1 MLNSNKYIDYGVV
14 KWYNSDKK
22 FGIVI
27 SAYHN
32 EIFLTNFKNNQAISE
47 GDKIVISQINE
58 RKNKSGKYEI
68 SKFKLID
75 TVGLFN
81 LITKEPEFLCRT
93 QENIKWFLAN
103 INEQILE
110 IILDSKE
117 KEWTFSDGFKSYLV
131 SSYNGTNHKQKIQD
145 LLLSIWIENSNNTFD
160 SIFESMLTKY
170 DINISKILNK
180 SMLWLH
186 EPAFVKFI
194 TNSWNKKVVNHNR
207 TICLHILI
215 KNSSKNEYNSE
226 IRWIVKNGNPEFLSK
241 ILNLKS
247 LYSDENFLTDIKQRR
262 QFIDVKTFSRFLL
275 DFYNENYIEKA
286 FNEDIKWLIIHCPNE
301 FFEEVVNF
309 CSRYFSNNEEYI
321 NYLLDLSH
329 YGAGIE
335 KPLKQIVDSKKI
347 AIIGNVFFT
356 LWSNQENKTFD
367 SYAKWII
374 VNGDNQAV
382 NKLLASQGEVWLEN
396 NDFLDLL
403 LMPEFYYQKY
413 PKREVI
419 RRIVAVRKK
428 LENDRITQAYF
439 DNEPIGV
446 LNKVLIQKSNYSLEL
461 LNNYYI
467 ALFPEN
473 NINFYNTYIRNK
485 VWKSDYKASYV
496 NQKLTEIEQKYKNLF
511 LNEIKTKSTNLIERK
526 NKRKTTYSATDLA
539 NFTFCPASY
548 FLSQTFCLDFS
559 NQDNVIVG
567 INEHEK
573 QRLKSTLKL
582 NDYETFQWN
591 GYSELFQRLNNDFSR
606 LKHSKCINEGHGS
619 DEPQILYSK
628 NKVLCGIPDY
638 IFEDDKGKFAV
649 EEKYTTKKIENF
661 RKIYDSHKIQAL
673 TYLYGLDIFDEV
685 YVIYWFLKSD
695 SYGNHTLHDYR
706 LYKLIKNNANRLF
719 LLETYNSVDKT
730 QNKGEEYAFSVNYRK
745 CVKCSCF
752 SYCDYRKEKDTSI
765 KIKIAP

>member
-1 MLNSNKYIDYGVV
+1 MLDSNKYIDYGVV
-14 KWYNSDKK
+14 KWYDSYKK

-47 GDKIVISQINE
+47 GNKIIISQINE
-58 RKNKSGKYEI
+58 RKNKPGQYEI
-68 SKFKLID
+68 SEFKLTD

-81 LITKEPEFLCRT
+81 IISKEPQFLSKT

-103 INEQILE
+103 VDEQILE
-110 IILDSKE
+110 VILDSKE
-117 KEWTFSDGFKSYLV
+117 KDWIYNDGFIHYLV
-131 SSYNGTNHKQKIQD
+131 SSYNGTKHKQEIQD
-145 LLLSIWIENSNNTFD
+145 LLFSIWIENSNNTFD
-160 SIFESMLTKY
+160 SIFESLLTRY
-170 DINISKILNK
+170 DINISKFLIK
-180 SMLWLH
+180 SMLWLY
-186 EPAFVKFI
+186 EPAFIKLI
-194 TNSWNKKVVNHNR
+194 TSSWNKKALDHNSN
-207 TICLHILI
+207 ICQHILI
-215 KNSSKNEYNSE
+215 KNSSNNEYNSE
-226 IRWIVKNGNPEFLSK
+226 IRWIVKNGNPKFLSR
-241 ILNLKS
+241 ILNIKS
-247 LYSDENFLTDIKQRR
+247 LYSEENFLSDIKQRR
-262 QFIDVKTFSRFLL
+262 QFVDVKTFSRFLL
-275 DFYNENYIEKA
+275 DYYCENYNEKV
-286 FNEDIKWLIIHCPNE
+286 FNEDIKWLIIHCPIE
-301 FFEEVVNF
+301 LFEEVINF
-309 CSRYFSNNEEYI
+309 CSMHFSNNEEYL

-329 YGAGIE
+329 HNARIE
-335 KPLKQIVDSKKI
+335 KSSKQIVDSNKI
-347 AIIGNVFFT
+347 SLIENIFFN

-374 VNGDNQAV
+374 INGSVQIV
-382 NKLLASQGEVWLEN
+382 NKLLAIQGKVWLEN

-403 LMPEFYYQKY
+403 LTPDFYYLTY
-413 PKREVI
+413 PKKEI
-419 RRIVAVRKK
+419 IKRIINERKY
-428 LENDRITQAYF
+428 LEYDKITQTYF
-439 DNEPIGV
+439 DNEPIEV

-473 NINFYNTYIRNK
+473 NINFYSTYVRNK
-485 VWKSDYKASYV
+485 DWKSDYKATYI
-496 NQKLTEIEQKYKNLF
+496 NQNLAEIEEKYKNLF

-548 FLSQTFCLDFS
+548 FLTQTFCLDFS

-661 RKIYDSHKIQAL
+661 TTIYDSHKIQAL

-685 YVIYWFLKSD
+685 YVVYWFLKSNN
-695 SYGNHTLHDYR
+695 YGNYTLYGYR
-706 LYKLIKNNANRLF
+706 LYKLIKNDANRLF

-730 QNKGEEYAFSVNYRK
+730 QNKGEEYAYSVNYRK